1 MSTELVKD
9 NMHIFRAFSE
19 EMHNDNLEEFVKTRH
34 AGSPLFKGPAAMV
47 LNEEE
52 KERR

>member
-9 NMHIFRAFSE
+9 NTHIFRAFSK

-34 AGSPLFKGPAAMV
+34 PGQSSVQGAYSHCT
-47 LNEEE
+47 E
-52 KERR
+52 